1 MSDSEMGEISQGT
14 PQQQVAPL
22 TAEEVHALRSV
33 LVNFEGIKTQLGKVS
48 SDQVGITSAMSDYAL
63 KSDEQHLASAK
74 LLRENQLLLQ
84 KLVAQTQ
91 TVTQQIHAEL
101 SKINARINV
110 ITAEIQQM
118 KSETS
123 LAVENINTLK
133 DTVNKMEP
141 GTLVFDS
148 DDLYPDWDV
157 TGPAPD
163 HFDQYEVA
171 VLERLV
177 DKCLKQKETPIY
189 GSEDN
194 EDIKVY
200 ALNMI
205 MWYGAYGLHFTH
217 PQVNARVGQLLMNH
231 TKGKAKHWLLR
242 DYKGPRTWTAMI
254 KGMRGRFVTK
264 AKEED
269 LVASFFDCKQGTKS
283 LDSYIEEI
291 IRLGKTDNVSEHYKM
306 ILFKKGLKSTK
317 LRKLLQVREF
327 DTLED
332 LLDGARGLNPKDSD
346 SDTTKMASK
355 PAKKAPSTPTEPK
368 ARGRGGQRCTST
380 RCSETGHTAD
390 QCWALHPEL
399 EPKWLQNRERSSYN
413 TAVASGV
420 PDTSGTE
427 QKLWDVLASIQSDL
441 SKIKADLN

>member
-1 MSDSEMGEISQGT
+1 
-14 PQQQVAPL
+14 
-22 TAEEVHALRSV
+22 
-33 LVNFEGIKTQLGKVS
+33 
-48 SDQVGITSAMSDYAL
+48 
-63 KSDEQHLASAK
+63 
-74 LLRENQLLLQ
+74 
-84 KLVAQTQ
+84 
-91 TVTQQIHAEL
+91 
-101 SKINARINV
+101 
-110 ITAEIQQM
+110 M

-133 DTVNKMEP
+133 DTVNKTEP

-189 GSEDN
+189 GGEDDK
-194 EDIKVY
+194 EDIEVY

-231 TKGKAKHWLLR
+231 TKGKAKRWLLR

-283 LDSYIEEI
+283 LDSYIEEF

-306 ILFKKGLKSTK
+306 IIFKKGLKSTK
-317 LRKLLQVREF
+317 LRELLQVREF

-346 SDTTKMASK
+346 SDTTKMSSK
-355 PAKKAPSTPTEPK
+355 PAKKAPSTPNEPK

-380 RCSETGHTAD
+380 RCLETGHTAD
-390 QCWALHPEL
+390 QCWALPPEL
-399 EPKWLQNRERSSYN
+399 KPKWLQNRERSSYN
-413 TAVASGV
+413 TAIVSGV

-427 QKLWDVLASIQSDL
+427 QKLWDVIASIQSDL
-441 SKIKADLN
+441 SKTKADLN